1 MNAPDDSN
9 SATAA
14 ALRLFHELV
23 PPEALA
29 EFDVGHA
36 GVFSPWVV
44 VWLMIFQRLHGGA
57 STSRAVAELKLGAV
71 SSMLPDCKRVRE
83 DTVSVA
89 TGGYCQARSALD
101 AGAAEATAD
110 AIFESLTAPPTG
122 SPPTRRSMLLDGTT
136 LSLEHRPELLD
147 AFPPASNQHGV
158 SHWPILHMVALHDLA
173 TGCAMRPEIGAM
185 YGPRADSEVDL
196 AKRLLN
202 RLNQPVEL
210 VADRNFGVFAMA
222 HAAARLGHGVLFRL
236 TDARFGRVLRL
247 ARPVAAGEWRV
258 EWTPSRWDRDSD
270 SDLPADAVV
279 PGRLIEILVERDGEP
294 LVLRLFTTD
303 WDSTPAELAAR
314 YTRRWDVE
322 TDLRSLKCTLGLDRP
337 AGRGVDMVLKEVI
350 LGSAAYNLVIQTRR
364 LAAARAGV
372 EPRRLSYK
380 RILDLTQAYCDG
392 LDAAAGLAVAEARFD
407 RLLAAAATCR
417 LPTRRRRG
425 YPREVIQRR
434 RSFPTRRRPPPEHK
448 N

>member
-1 MNAPDDSN
+1 MSLPDDSG

-14 ALRLFHELV
+14 ALRLFHELA
-23 PPEALA
+23 PPETLA

-44 VWLMIFQRLHGGA
+44 VWLMIFQRLHGGV
-57 STSRAVAELKLGAV
+57 SMSRAVAELKLGAV

-83 DTVSVA
+83 NTISVA
-89 TGGYCQARSALD
+89 TGGYSQARSALD
-101 AGAAEATAD
+101 VRAAEVTAD
-110 AIFESLTAPPTG
+110 AIFESLTAPPAAD
-122 SPPTRRSMLLDGTT
+122 PPTRRSFLLDGTT
-136 LSLEHRPELLD
+136 LSLEHRPELLE

-196 AKRLLN
+196 AKRLLD
-202 RLNQPVEL
+202 RLSQPVEL

-222 HAAARLGHGVLFRL
+222 HAAARRGHDVLFRL
-236 TDARFGRVLRL
+236 TAARFGRVLGL
-247 ARPVAAGEWRV
+247 ARPVGTGEWLV
-258 EWTPSRWDRDSD
+258 AWTPSRWDRDSD
-270 SDLPADAVV
+270 PTLPADAVV
-279 PGRLIEILVERDGEP
+279 HGRLIEVNVEHDGES
-294 LVLRLFTTD
+294 LVLRFFTTD
-303 WDSTPAELAAR
+303 LESTPAELAAR
-314 YTRRWDVE
+314 YLRRWDIE

-337 AGRGVDMVLKEVI
+337 AGRSVDMVLKEVI

-364 LAAARAGV
+364 LAAARARV
-372 EPRRLSYK
+372 EPRSLSYK

-392 LDAAAGLAVAEARFD
+392 LDATAGLAAAEARFD

-417 LPTRRRRG
+417 LPRRRRRG
-425 YPREVIQRR
+425 HPREVIQRR
-434 RSFPTRRRPPPEHK
+434 RSFPVRRGSPPVQK

>member
-1 MNAPDDSN
+1 MNVPDDSG
-9 SATAA
+9 SATAEA
-14 ALRLFHELV
+14 FRLFHELA
-23 PPEALA
+23 PPEILA
-29 EFDVGHA
+29 EFDVGHV

-83 DTVSVA
+83 DTISVA

-101 AGAAEATAD
+101 VRAAEATAD
-110 AIFESLTAPPTG
+110 AIFESLTSPPAG
-122 SPPTRRSMLLDGTT
+122 SPPTRRSFLLDGTT
-136 LSLEHRPELLD
+136 LSLERRPELLD
-147 AFPPASNQHGV
+147 AFPPASNQHGA

-173 TGCAMRPEIGAM
+173 TGCAMRPQIGAM
-185 YGPRADSEVDL
+185 YGLDADSEVDL
-196 AKRLLN
+196 ARRLLD
-202 RLNQPVEL
+202 RLGQPVEL

-222 HAAARLGHGVLFRL
+222 HAATRLGHDVLFRL

-258 EWTPSRWDRDSD
+258 DWTPSRWDRDSD
-270 SDLPADAVV
+270 PALPGDAVV
-279 PGRLIEILVERDGEP
+279 HGRLIEILVERDGEP
-294 LVLRLFTTD
+294 LALRLFTTD
-303 WDSTPAELAAR
+303 LESTPAESAAR
-314 YTRRWDVE
+314 YMRRWDVE

-337 AGRGVDMVLKEVI
+337 AGRGVDVVLKEII

-380 RILDLTQAYCDG
+380 RVLDLTQAYCDG
-392 LDAAAGLAVAEARFD
+392 LDATAGLDVAEARFD
-407 RLLAAAATCR
+407 RLLAAAAKCR
-417 LPTRRRRG
+417 LPKRRRRS

-434 RSFPTRRRPPPEHK
+434 RSFPVRRGSPPVQK